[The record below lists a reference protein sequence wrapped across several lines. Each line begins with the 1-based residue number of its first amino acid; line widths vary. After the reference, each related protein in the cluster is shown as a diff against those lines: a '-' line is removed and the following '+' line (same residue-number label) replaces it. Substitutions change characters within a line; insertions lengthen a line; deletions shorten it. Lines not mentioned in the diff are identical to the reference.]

1 MDKPELPESPELN
14 QPELNQDL
22 TPGIDPGIDID
33 KFFAANPSPINHQ
46 EPTEPTKFTGPTYC
60 GTIGIIGRPNVG
72 KSTLLNKILG
82 RKISI
87 TCRKPQTTRH
97 HILGIKTKDN
107 VQAIYVDTPGLHQES
122 ANSGKAIN
130 KYMNRTARSI
140 MFDVDIL
147 IFLIDSDK
155 WTTEEDLI
163 LSQLA
168 QLTCPVI
175 LAINKAD
182 LIKNKPELLPLIKN
196 LSEKF
201 KFTDIIPISA
211 KHNQHLDH
219 LEKIIQKLLPEQ
231 AFIYPEDQLTDKSQK
246 FLAAEV
252 IREKL
257 MRTLGDEIPYDL
269 TVEIEHFKTRETHPE
284 ANLKPN
290 LIDIAAI
297 IYVERETQKP
307 ILIGAHGGKLKE
319 IGTQARID
327 LENLFGKKIF
337 LRLWVKVKSGW
348 SDDEKSLQSL
358 GYD

>member
-1 MDKPELPESPELN
+1 MNTPENIPENIPEN
-14 QPELNQDL
+14 N
-22 TPGIDPGIDID
+22 
-33 KFFAANPSPINHQ
+33 K
-46 EPTEPTKFTGPTYC
+46 PTYC

-82 RKISI
+82 QKISI

-97 HILGIKTKDN
+97 HILGIKTQDN
-107 VQAIYVDTPGLHQES
+107 IQAIYVDTPGLHQES
-122 ANSGKAIN
+122 ESAKKAIN

-155 WTTEEDLI
+155 WTPEEDLI
-163 LSQLA
+163 LSQLS

-182 LIKNKPELLPLIKN
+182 LIKNKPELLPLIQK
-196 LSEKF
+196 LSQKF
-201 KFTDIIPISA
+201 KFTEIMPISA
-211 KHNQHLDH
+211 KHNQHLDQ
-219 LEKIIQKLLPEQ
+219 LEKIIHKLLPEQ
-231 AFIYPEDQLTDKSQK
+231 AFIYPEDQLTDKSDK
-246 FLAAEV
+246 FLAAEI

-257 MRTLGDEIPYDL
+257 MRSLGDELPYDL
-269 TVEIEHFKTRETHPE
+269 TVEIEHFKELEKFEKINNKDNKNNKNKEKIKIPF
-284 ANLKPN
+284 L
-290 LIDIAAI
+290 DIAAI

-307 ILIGAHGGKLKE
+307 ILIGAHGSKLKE
-319 IGTQARID
+319 VGTQARID
-327 LENLFGKKIF
+327 LENLLGKKVF

-348 SDDEKSLQSL
+348 SNDEKALQSL